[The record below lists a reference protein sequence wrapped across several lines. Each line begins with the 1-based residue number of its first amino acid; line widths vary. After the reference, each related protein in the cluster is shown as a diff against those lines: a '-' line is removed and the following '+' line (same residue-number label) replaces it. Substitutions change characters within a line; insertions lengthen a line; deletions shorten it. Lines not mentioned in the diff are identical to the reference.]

1 MRRALGVGSVIIL
14 LIFAIALVVLL
25 IPQPCAP
32 SAPGGHFYLCI
43 PPNLV
48 EGVFLALVAAALSG
62 LIGLA
67 AVLHSLLARRRGY
80 ALLLGVGLLAV
91 APGGVLAV
99 VGILTSAMRTINL
112 NEITTLQ
119 VSLALLAIIA
129 APLLASATL
138 LYSGAALGEQRN
150 DSRVGVT
157 HVDQPE

>member
-1 MRRALGVGSVIIL
+1 MRRALGVGSVIIV
-14 LIFAIALVVLL
+14 LIYAIALAVLL

-32 SAPGGHFYLCI
+32 SAPRSHFYLCI

-48 EGVFLALVAAALSG
+48 EGVALVAAALS
-62 LIGLA
+62 LLLGLA

-80 ALLLGVGLLAV
+80 ALLIGVGLLAV
-91 APGGVLAV
+91 APGSVLAV
-99 VGILTSAMRTINL
+99 VGILTSATRTINL
-112 NEITTLQ
+112 NEFTTLK

-129 APLLASATL
+129 APLLAIATL
-138 LYSGAALGEQRN
+138 LYSGAALGHQRN